1 MRINER
7 VTRRDLI
14 FKLAAERRNQHTE
27 SKTSREYTAYILRF
41 ALARRQK
48 RKQTF
53 VGAKCFQN
61 ATAKSCQKCCKMIC
75 GKCVA

>member
-7 VTRRDLI
+7 VTRKDLI
-14 FKLAAERRNQHTE
+14 FKVAAELRNQHTE
-27 SKTSREYTAYILRF
+27 SKTSSECTAYISPF

-53 VGAKCFQN
+53 VGSKCFQN
-61 ATAKSCQKCCKMIC
+61 KTA
-75 GKCVA
+75 